1 MPETPRQPDKIGF
14 KNLILIAT
22 ALGLML
28 VVVWF
33 REAGAS
39 WALYLL
45 AAVPLVGLLFWLRL
59 PAEKRSE
66 AKAGAAEALGQTPLG
81 RAWRILTWILYGLA
95 AWIAVQLIV
104 ENPFA

>member
-1 MPETPRQPDKIGF
+1 MPETSRQPDKVGL

-22 ALGLML
+22 AVGLML

-45 AAVPLVGLLFWLRL
+45 AAVPLVGLLFWLRV
-59 PAEKRSE
+59 PAEQRSE
-66 AKAGAAEALGQTPLG
+66 AEAGAAEALRRTPLG

-95 AWIAVQLIV
+95 ALIAVKLIV
-104 ENPFA
+104 ESAV